1 LIRPEIIS
9 RLSEEWGTGSGNLRM
24 GNKIIW
30 KFTAAFIALIL
41 VSVLILNFFVGLQLK
56 DYYEQKISRDL
67 IASAVLVGDILRED
81 IINESR
87 ELIQQKTEELS
98 GKVNSRITVINRQ
111 GLVIGESERNP
122 EQMDDHKDR
131 LEVRRAIQEGIGES
145 KRFSDTLSYNMK
157 YVAVSVKEDNSL
169 IAIIRLALPLKEVE
183 SQFRIIYKVVLTGGL
198 IAIVFVL
205 IAGYFLSRNLI
216 SPISE
221 IKEAAQS
228 MAQGDFSR
236 RLSLNSD
243 DELGILARSLKSM
256 ADELQLRLKDMKKL
270 DSMRSDFVAN
280 VSHELKTPLTS
291 IKGFIETLEGGALD
305 DRENAIRFLAIIKK
319 HAEGLSNITDDL
331 LKLSELESG
340 KDRIERADFNLKNL
354 ITEVVHRYDHVLAEK
369 SFKLEQEF
377 NGDDFQIKADR
388 LKVEHILVNLL
399 DNSMKYTGEGGTIK
413 VCLSGQTDHF
423 EISVEDNGIGIP
435 DEHIER
441 IFERFYR
448 VDKAR
453 SRKLGGTGLGLSIVK
468 HAVLLHSGNVQVE
481 SREGKGTTVTV
492 TLPKE

>member
-1 LIRPEIIS
+1 
-9 RLSEEWGTGSGNLRM
+9 M

-30 KFTAAFIALIL
+30 KFIAAFIALIV
-41 VSVLILNFFVGLQLK
+41 VSVFILNFFVGLKLR
-56 DYYEQKISRDL
+56 DYYEQKITRDL
-67 IASAVLVGDILRED
+67 MNSAVLVGDILRKD
-81 IINESR
+81 IINNNW
-87 ELIQQKTEELS
+87 ELIQKKTGELS
-98 GKVNSRITVINRQ
+98 GKLNSRITVINSEGR
-111 GLVIGESERNP
+111 VIGESAMAM

-131 LEVRRAIQEGIGES
+131 LEVKRAIQEGIGES

-169 IAIIRLALPLKEVE
+169 IAIIRLAMPLKEME
-183 SQFRIIYKVVLTGGL
+183 SQFRIIYKVVMTGGL

-205 IAGYFLSRNLI
+205 ITGFFLSRNLI
-216 SPISE
+216 NPISE

-228 MAQGDFSR
+228 MAQGDFSKR
-236 RLSLNSD
+236 ISLNGD
-243 DELGILARSLKSM
+243 DELGILARSLNSM
-256 ADELQLRLKDMKKL
+256 ADELQLRLNDMKKL
-270 DSMRSDFVAN
+270 DNMRSDFVAN

-331 LKLSELESG
+331 LKLSELETG

-354 ITEVVHRYDHVLAEK
+354 VAEVVHRYDNVLAEK

-377 NGDDFQIKADR
+377 NGNDFQIKADR

-399 DNSMKYTGEGGTIK
+399 DNSMKYTGEGGSIK
-413 VCLSGQTDHF
+413 IFLFGQPDYF

-435 DEHIER
+435 DEHIDR

-448 VDKAR
+448 VDMAR

-468 HAVLLHSGNVQVE
+468 HAVLLHGGNVQIE
-481 SREGKGTTVTV
+481 SRECKGTKVTV
-492 TLPKE
+492 TLPRA

>member
-1 LIRPEIIS
+1 
-9 RLSEEWGTGSGNLRM
+9 M

-30 KFTAAFIALIL
+30 KFIAAFIALIV
-41 VSVLILNFFVGLQLK
+41 VSVFILNFFVGLKLR
-56 DYYEQKISRDL
+56 DYYEQKITRDL
-67 IASAVLVGDILRED
+67 MNSAVLVGDILRKD
-81 IINESR
+81 IINNNW
-87 ELIQQKTEELS
+87 ELIQKKTGELS
-98 GKVNSRITVINRQ
+98 GKLNSRITVINSEGR
-111 GLVIGESERNP
+111 VIGESAMAM

-131 LEVRRAIQEGIGES
+131 LEVKRAIQEGIGES

-169 IAIIRLALPLKEVE
+169 IAIIRLAMPLKEME
-183 SQFRIIYKVVLTGGL
+183 SQFRIIYKVVMTGGL
-198 IAIVFVL
+198 IAMVFVL
-205 IAGYFLSRNLI
+205 ITGFFLSRNLI
-216 SPISE
+216 NPISE

-228 MAQGDFSR
+228 MAQGDFSKR
-236 RLSLNSD
+236 ISLNGD
-243 DELGILARSLKSM
+243 DELGILARSLNSM
-256 ADELQLRLKDMKKL
+256 ADKLQLRLNDMKKL
-270 DSMRSDFVAN
+270 DNMRSDFVAN

-331 LKLSELESG
+331 LKLSELETG

-354 ITEVVHRYDHVLAEK
+354 VAEVVHRYDNVLAEK

-377 NGDDFQIKADR
+377 NGNDFQIKADR

-399 DNSMKYTGEGGTIK
+399 DNSMKYTGEGGSIK
-413 VCLSGQTDHF
+413 IFLFGQPDYF

-435 DEHIER
+435 DEHIDR

-448 VDKAR
+448 VDMAR

-468 HAVLLHSGNVQVE
+468 HAVLLHGGNVQIE
-481 SREGKGTTVTV
+481 SRECKGTKVTV
-492 TLPKE
+492 TLPRA

>member
-1 LIRPEIIS
+1 
-9 RLSEEWGTGSGNLRM
+9 M

-30 KFTAAFIALIL
+30 KFIAAFIALIV
-41 VSVLILNFFVGLQLK
+41 VSVFILNFFVGLKLR
-56 DYYEQKISRDL
+56 DYYEQKITRDL
-67 IASAVLVGDILRED
+67 MNSAVLVGDILRKD
-81 IINESR
+81 IINNNW
-87 ELIQQKTEELS
+87 ELIQKKTGELS
-98 GKVNSRITVINRQ
+98 GKLNSRITVINSEGR
-111 GLVIGESERNP
+111 VIGESAMAM

-131 LEVRRAIQEGIGES
+131 LEVKRAIQEGIGES

-169 IAIIRLALPLKEVE
+169 IAIIRLAMPLKEME
-183 SQFRIIYKVVLTGGL
+183 SQFRIIYKVVMTGGL

-205 IAGYFLSRNLI
+205 ITGFFLSRNLI
-216 SPISE
+216 NPISE

-228 MAQGDFSR
+228 MAQGDFSKR
-236 RLSLNSD
+236 ISLNGD
-243 DELGILARSLKSM
+243 DELGILARSLNSM
-256 ADELQLRLKDMKKL
+256 ADKLQLRLNDMKKL
-270 DSMRSDFVAN
+270 DNMRSDFVAN

-331 LKLSELESG
+331 LKLSELETG

-354 ITEVVHRYDHVLAEK
+354 VAEVVHRYDNVLAEK

-377 NGDDFQIKADR
+377 NGNDFQIKADR

-399 DNSMKYTGEGGTIK
+399 DNSMKYTGEGGSIK
-413 VCLSGQTDHF
+413 IFLFGQPDYF

-435 DEHIER
+435 DEHIDR

-448 VDKAR
+448 VDMAR

-468 HAVLLHSGNVQVE
+468 HAVLLHGGNVQIE
-481 SREGKGTTVTV
+481 SRECKGTKVTV
-492 TLPKE
+492 TLPRA